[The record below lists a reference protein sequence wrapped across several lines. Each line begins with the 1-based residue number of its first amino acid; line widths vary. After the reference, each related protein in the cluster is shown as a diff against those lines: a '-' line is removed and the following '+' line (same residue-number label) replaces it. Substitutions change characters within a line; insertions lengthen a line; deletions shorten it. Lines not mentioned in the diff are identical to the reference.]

1 MDYTLTNPLG
11 FVQDD
16 RSLDQKNLL
25 ETSFLSTKASD
36 RNTRR
41 NRGRHGRRERWK
53 RRIRKYRTF
62 DASLYDQGIY
72 DLFTIE
78 DLNYGFDRFWL
89 RRKMRNHRVRSRFF
103 PGGWMRSFKKQLAK
117 PRLESYTGPRQE
129 FFRILFEQ
137 VYHPI
142 FHEYKSK
149 NEKTQSKLGFGN
161 NRSDLSDVGKQELG
175 AFSQTN
181 LTSNLILNKRI
192 NKFINLPSFIP
203 QSNYLETINDS
214 KIKKLQNF
222 SKKTNRTDNF
232 KLENSIFRKFYRKNY
247 KRIRSS
253 EIKSTLNSKNSVI
266 TEEILS
272 NNKSQLIKQK
282 NGQNIYSKR
291 WKYLFSQIAHGKK
304 NNTNSD
310 INSKL
315 KGTFENIYQTVLTN
329 KSNSK
334 SKNVLFP
341 QSNTLINKESN
352 KNNSKIDF
360 SNSEKQILKYRSL
373 LFN

>member
-1 MDYTLTNPLG
+1 MISAISSIPYYGLDYTLTNPLG

-16 RSLDQKNLL
+16 RTLDQKNLL

-161 NRSDLSDVGKQELG
+161 NRSDLSDAGKQELG

-203 QSNYLETINDS
+203 LPQRGGGGGMGTNYSETIKDN
-214 KIKKLQNF
+214 KIKELQNF
-222 SKKTNRTDNF
+222 SKKTNGTDNF

-282 NGQNIYSKR
+282 K
-291 WKYLFSQIAHGKK
+291 WPKYLFKTMEIFIF
-304 NNTNSD
+304 TNCS
-310 INSKL
+310 
-315 KGTFENIYQTVLTN
+315 
-329 KSNSK
+329 
-334 SKNVLFP
+334 
-341 QSNTLINKESN
+341 
-352 KNNSKIDF
+352 
-360 SNSEKQILKYRSL
+360 R
-373 LFN
+373 